1 MSISNFANSWIFLN
15 FEKVRKMMKA
25 FEIAKKKQYNER
37 KKK

>member
-1 MSISNFANSWIFLN
+1 MNPI

-25 FEIAKKKQYNER
+25 FEIAKKKQYNKR